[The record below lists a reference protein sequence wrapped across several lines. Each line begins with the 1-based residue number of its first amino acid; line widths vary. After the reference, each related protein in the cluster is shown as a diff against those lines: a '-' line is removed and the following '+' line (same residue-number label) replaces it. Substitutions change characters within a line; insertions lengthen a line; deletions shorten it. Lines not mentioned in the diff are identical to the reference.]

1 MSATYFPY
9 YPQPQYAVPPFYG
22 SQLQGAQEIHSSSVR
37 PHSDLPG
44 SQLQEN
50 SHSSSSSTG
59 PKKKNRWTDTEE
71 KISVELFGENE
82 DKLRYKAFSSP
93 EWLSNARQLH
103 SRCKE
108 QNVDKT
114 PQQCKNKLANL
125 TKKYKN
131 TKDKLRST
139 EYGRGGDVPSNNES
153 EESEDIIPKHFND
166 MDEIL
171 GKRESINPR
180 HVLKSSHVPDS
191 ESREMSELEGDI
203 LEKDALDEEICRAA
217 QKQRQGT
224 AQNVSPPSECT
235 VPSDG
240 DESNNDQS
248 LAFAE
253 SLFFKRKG
261 KNKKSFAS
269 TPVPKRR
276 EADVEKKL
284 PRKRAADAAERPS
297 KKGTKKKGKA
307 ESSGVDEPTLIS
319 FLERSQ
325 ERDEA
330 FMERMDEAETEYRK
344 DQQKFSM
351 DALAMLGN
359 ILKDVSKGNE

>member
-1 MSATYFPY
+1 
-9 YPQPQYAVPPFYG
+9 
-22 SQLQGAQEIHSSSVR
+22 
-37 PHSDLPG
+37 
-44 SQLQEN
+44 
-50 SHSSSSSTG
+50 
-59 PKKKNRWTDTEE
+59 
-71 KISVELFGENE
+71 
-82 DKLRYKAFSSP
+82 
-93 EWLSNARQLH
+93 
-103 SRCKE
+103 
-108 QNVDKT
+108 
-114 PQQCKNKLANL
+114 
-125 TKKYKN
+125 
-131 TKDKLRST
+131 
-139 EYGRGGDVPSNNES
+139 
-153 EESEDIIPKHFND
+153 

-180 HVLKSSHVPDS
+180 HVLESSQVPDS
-191 ESREMSELEGDI
+191 ESPEMSELERDI
-203 LEKDALDEEICRAA
+203 LEKDVLDEKICRAA
-217 QKQRQGT
+217 QKQRQGP

-240 DESNNDQS
+240 DESDKDQS

-253 SLFFKRKG
+253 SLFVKRKG
-261 KNKKSFAS
+261 KNIKPLAS

-297 KKGTKKKGKA
+297 KKRRKKKGKA
-307 ESSGVDEPTLIS
+307 GSSGVDEPTLIS

-330 FMERMDEAETEYRK
+330 FMEQMAEAEREYRK

-359 ILKDVSKGNE
+359 ILEDVSKGNE

>member
-1 MSATYFPY
+1 M
-9 YPQPQYAVPPFYG
+9 
-22 SQLQGAQEIHSSSVR
+22 
-37 PHSDLPG
+37 
-44 SQLQEN
+44 
-50 SHSSSSSTG
+50 
-59 PKKKNRWTDTEE
+59 
-71 KISVELFGENE
+71 ELFGENE

-93 EWLSNARQLH
+93 EWLSIARQLH
-103 SRCKE
+103 SRCKK
-108 QNVDKT
+108 QNVDSDET

-139 EYGRGGDVPSNNES
+139 GYGRGGDVQSDNES
-153 EESEDIIPKHFND
+153 EESEEIIPKHFKD

-180 HVLKSSHVPDS
+180 HVLESSHVPDS
-191 ESREMSELEGDI
+191 ESPEMSELERDI

-224 AQNVSPPSECT
+224 AQNVSLPSECT

-240 DESNNDQS
+240 DKSDNDLS

-253 SLFFKRKG
+253 SLFFRRKG
-261 KNKKSFAS
+261 KNKKPFAS

-276 EADVEKKL
+276 EADGKKSYQESAPL
-284 PRKRAADAAERPS
+284 MQRKGHR
-297 KKGTKKKGKA
+297 KKVQKRRGKA
-307 ESSGVDEPTLIS
+307 GSSGVDEPTLIS

-330 FMERMDEAETEYRK
+330 FMERIAEAEREYRK

-351 DALAMLGN
+351 DALTMLEN

>member
-1 MSATYFPY
+1 MLCRRSMA
-9 YPQPQYAVPPFYG
+9 
-22 SQLQGAQEIHSSSVR
+22 L
-37 PHSDLPG
+37 
-44 SQLQEN
+44 N
-50 SHSSSSSTG
+50 
-59 PKKKNRWTDTEE
+59 
-71 KISVELFGENE
+71 
-82 DKLRYKAFSSP
+82 
-93 EWLSNARQLH
+93 
-103 SRCKE
+103 CKE
-108 QNVDKT
+108 RKKFTHLQYDPILICLARN
-114 PQQCKNKLANL
+114 CKRTTTAAVAALVQ
-125 TKKYKN
+125 KK
-131 TKDKLRST
+131 
-139 EYGRGGDVPSNNES
+139 
-153 EESEDIIPKHFND
+153 ND

-180 HVLKSSHVPDS
+180 HVLESSHVPDS
-191 ESREMSELEGDI
+191 ESPEMSELERDI
-203 LEKDALDEEICRAA
+203 LEKDALDEKICRAA
-217 QKQRQGT
+217 QKQRQGP

-240 DESNNDQS
+240 DESDKDQS

-253 SLFFKRKG
+253 SLFVKRKG
-261 KNKKSFAS
+261 KNKKPLAS

-284 PRKRAADAAERPS
+284 PRKRAADTAERPS

-330 FMERMDEAETEYRK
+330 FMERMAEAEREYRK

-359 ILKDVSKGNE
+359 ILEDVSKGNE

>member
-1 MSATYFPY
+1 M
-9 YPQPQYAVPPFYG
+9 
-22 SQLQGAQEIHSSSVR
+22 L
-37 PHSDLPG
+37 
-44 SQLQEN
+44 
-50 SHSSSSSTG
+50 
-59 PKKKNRWTDTEE
+59 
-71 KISVELFGENE
+71 
-82 DKLRYKAFSSP
+82 
-93 EWLSNARQLH
+93 
-103 SRCKE
+103 
-108 QNVDKT
+108 
-114 PQQCKNKLANL
+114 
-125 TKKYKN
+125 
-131 TKDKLRST
+131 
-139 EYGRGGDVPSNNES
+139 
-153 EESEDIIPKHFND
+153 
-166 MDEIL
+166 
-171 GKRESINPR
+171 
-180 HVLKSSHVPDS
+180 
-191 ESREMSELEGDI
+191 ELEGDI

-240 DESNNDQS
+240 DESDNDQS

-307 ESSGVDEPTLIS
+307 GLSGVDEPTLIS

-359 ILKDVSKGNE
+359 IRKDV